1 MSYDLTKVRKD
12 ESEGWTNM
20 LGPGANFSFEGT
32 YEMTDEDSVRFGAS
46 FYARIPAAKRPK
58 PRHHLV

>member
-12 ESEGWTNM
+12 ESAGWTNM
-20 LGPGANFSFEGT
+20 FGPRRHLSLKEP
-32 YEMTDEDSVRFGAS
+32 EMTDEDSVRFGAS